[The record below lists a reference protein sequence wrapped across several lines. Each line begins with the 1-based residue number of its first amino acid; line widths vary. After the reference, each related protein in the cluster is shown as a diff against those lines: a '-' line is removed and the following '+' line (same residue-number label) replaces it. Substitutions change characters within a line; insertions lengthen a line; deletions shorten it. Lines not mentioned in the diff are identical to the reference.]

1 MQFTRTAIIGQ
12 NPGTACTTCAGK
24 IYPRR
29 SEPAPRKK
37 QVNQVNAL
45 IRYCFVLLVF
55 TLAGCATSTKN
66 PQDPMEDYNRT
77 VFSFNDKLDQVAL
90 KPAATVYKKAVPG
103 FMQTGVGNFVGN
115 IGDVSTALNNF
126 LQARPGDGFSDLG
139 RVAMNTTVGLAGLFD
154 VATPTGLPKHD
165 QDFGQTLGR
174 WGVKS
179 GPYVVLPFLGP
190 STLRDAAALPVDLET
205 DLWSYKYPVH
215 VRNEGTVLRLID
227 RRAYILDTSSLLED
241 AAFDRYE
248 FVRDAYLQ
256 RRESKIYHGKDD
268 ADGDTSKP
276 GNAPAPNS
284 QAAPPAPD
292 SQPAPKADEN
302 KPN

>member
-1 MQFTRTAIIGQ
+1 MNTL
-12 NPGTACTTCAGK
+12 
-24 IYPRR
+24 
-29 SEPAPRKK
+29 
-37 QVNQVNAL
+37 V
-45 IRYCFVLLVF
+45 RYCVIFLVF
-55 TLAGCATSTKN
+55 ALTGCATSTKN

-77 VFSFNDKLDQVAL
+77 IFNFNDKVDQVAL
-90 KPAATVYKKAVPG
+90 KPVATVYKKAVPE
-103 FMQTGVGNFVGN
+103 FMQTGVGNFFGN

-126 LQARPGDGFSDLG
+126 LQARPGDGASDVG
-139 RVAMNTTVGLAGLFD
+139 RVLLNTTVGLAGLFD

-190 STLRDAAALPVDLET
+190 STMRDTVALPVDLET
-205 DLWSYKYPVH
+205 DLWGYKYPVRW
-215 VRNEGTVLRLID
+215 RNTGTAIRLID

-241 AAFDRYE
+241 AALDRYE

-256 RRESKIYHGKDD
+256 RRESKIYHGKD
-268 ADGDTSKP
+268 ADGD
-276 GNAPAPNS
+276 NS
-284 QAAPPAPD
+284 QPPGAPSLMDSRPTSPPPADQPKDD
-292 SQPAPKADEN
+292 SPKTDEN